1 MCVSYYQISETGY
14 YQSKTGIGGPKL
26 SVEIHELNNTCL
38 FKVRK
43 IKTLEKDLKYV
54 QIQQHSVEVVYFTHF
69 SGVSVVNFEQVSLY

>member
-1 MCVSYYQISETGY
+1 M
-14 YQSKTGIGGPKL
+14 
-26 SVEIHELNNTCL
+26 HELNNTYV

-69 SGVSVVNFEQVSLY
+69 SGVSVVNFIR